1 MKFKPAIKKIIIQTF
16 NRKMHSATYPRCG
29 VSAAGHQQVKS
40 RMKVQIISST
50 KVSVVVPDDL
60 SNRPTTLGESSNK
73 P

>member
-1 MKFKPAIKKIIIQTF
+1 
-16 NRKMHSATYPRCG
+16 MHSATYPRCG

-60 SNRPTTLGESSNK
+60 INRSTMSRESGNK

>member
-1 MKFKPAIKKIIIQTF
+1 
-16 NRKMHSATYPRCG
+16 MHSATYPRCG

-60 SNRPTTLGESSNK
+60 SNRSTTLGESSNK
-73 P
+73 L